1 MIELWKR
8 QVEVAN
14 WLDLIPSVQH
24 NHMHRTIHLP
34 CPFPPMLAMPR
45 LCPPPK
51 PRDHGLDA
59 ASSLR
64 HKQVGDRQSHTTTNS
79 IIIKQMQLGH
89 QLKTAITACTPPK
102 LPAKCC
108 SERQLQQK
116 NNNQTKTKTK
126 IPAKATLSLQRH
138 SCQDQ
143 ISKKSHN

>member
-1 MIELWKR
+1 MIELWER
-8 QVEVAN
+8 QVEIAN

-45 LCPPPK
+45 LRPPPK

-59 ASSLR
+59 ASSPH
-64 HKQVGDRQSHTTTNS
+64 HKQVGDRQSHATTNS

-89 QLKTAITACTPPK
+89 QLKTAISACIPPK

-116 NNNQTKTKTK
+116 QQQTNKNKNQDPRKSYAQLT
-126 IPAKATLSLQRH
+126 ASQLSGSNQ
-138 SCQDQ
+138 QE
-143 ISKKSHN
+143 IS